1 MLAFRKIATMRRKR
15 SRTQYHSYY
24 QGLTGVLVLILREF
38 VWMCRATSQ
47 GLGAGTPPQWAEG
60 REAVKGEPET
70 KPKCALESR
79 DASITYNYRGWL
91 ILESGQPRPSGLEEL
106 FPQLRCPRHRGCE
119 EIGWRRPL
127 RPEAGSES
135 SAHPPPREGDWQFV
149 IGVCNSHFSSKQ
161 SHQVI
166 ENKNERPTIGQN
178 NPNFEH
184 VVKRLQGSGNRPSRL
199 IS

>member
-79 DASITYNYRGWL
+79 DASITYNYRGSFWNPD
-91 ILESGQPRPSGLEEL
+91 SHGPAAGLEEL
-106 FPQLRCPRHRGCE
+106 FPQLR
-119 EIGWRRPL
+119 
-127 RPEAGSES
+127 
-135 SAHPPPREGDWQFV
+135 
-149 IGVCNSHFSSKQ
+149 
-161 SHQVI
+161 
-166 ENKNERPTIGQN
+166 
-178 NPNFEH
+178 
-184 VVKRLQGSGNRPSRL
+184 
-199 IS
+199 